1 MLAEFATKKN
11 QHEWRRAT
19 DSLKSLVK
27 KEFNVDLEKSI
38 VQDGSGISRLSLITV
53 NQHANFLKSVSKKQ
67 NFEAI
72 KTLMVQ
78 PGKEGTLEKS
88 FKDIPRLYAKTG
100 TLSNVSNI
108 IGYFY
113 DKNNALH
120 SFVIMANNFYG
131 NSPPYRKLEEDI
143 IKLAAGAVRQ

>member
-1 MLAEFATKKN
+1 
-11 QHEWRRAT
+11 
-19 DSLKSLVK
+19 
-27 KEFNVDLEKSI
+27 
-38 VQDGSGISRLSLITV
+38 
-53 NQHANFLKSVSKKQ
+53 LKSVSKKQ
-67 NFEAI
+67 NFETI

-78 PGKEGTLEKS
+78 PGKEGTLEKR

-131 NSPPYRKLEEDI
+131 NSPPIPKIRGRYYKTSSWCCSSI
-143 IKLAAGAVRQ
+143 INALFFQYQSPKPQNLFYYFDNHYAQQQNTT